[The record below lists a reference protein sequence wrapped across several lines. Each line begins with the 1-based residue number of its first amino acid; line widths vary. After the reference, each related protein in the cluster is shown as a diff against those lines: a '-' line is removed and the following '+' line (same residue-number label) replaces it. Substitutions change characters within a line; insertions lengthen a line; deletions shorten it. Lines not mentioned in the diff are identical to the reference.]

1 MAIKRYIFALNVDKA
16 IFHVFLWWMP
26 LPQRFL
32 SSKTVLIDQSTSQP
46 LDAIGRSFTTDVIEH
61 PMSFASRQKQREALA
76 MIFGVQKFINTCR
89 ADQWH

>member
-1 MAIKRYIFALNVDKA
+1 MDAT
-16 IFHVFLWWMP
+16 
-26 LPQRFL
+26 PQRFL

-61 PMSFASRQKQREALA
+61 PISIASRQRQREALA

-89 ADQWH
+89 ADQ